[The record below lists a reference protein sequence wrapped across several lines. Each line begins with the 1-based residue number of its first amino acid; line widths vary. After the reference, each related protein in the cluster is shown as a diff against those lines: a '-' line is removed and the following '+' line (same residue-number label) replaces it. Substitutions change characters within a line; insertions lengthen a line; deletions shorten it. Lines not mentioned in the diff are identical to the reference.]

1 MAGRSRYFQQGTTA
15 TAAPNVRLP
24 DAPSSSR
31 DVTSRDQD
39 SYDALAVSIE
49 RLLRIDI
56 SAPNITTQLA
66 VSIDRIML
74 EEAWAGELRLAWV
87 RLLVVAPYLLIT
99 LWAIVDPGATEPVRP
114 VIPSLVLGAVWLAG
128 AVALV
133 AT

>member
-1 MAGRSRYFQQGTTA
+1 MNGTVKRVRRPRGVERCTGGREEQILPPGHNDDDRTRR
-15 TAAPNVRLP
+15 AAA

-31 DVTSRDQD
+31 AVTSRDQD

-74 EEAWAGELRLAWV
+74 EEARAGELRLAWV
-87 RLLVVAPYLLIT
+87 RL
-99 LWAIVDPGATEPVRP
+99 PVTVSGVRE
-114 VIPSLVLGAVWLAG
+114 GRR
-128 AVALV
+128 
-133 AT
+133 